1 MNGDNNM
8 EKVKVQVY
16 NKSRNELPKYATEF
30 SAGLDLI
37 ANIPGEDNYIIFP
50 GERRLIPTGLHVA
63 IPEGYELQI
72 RPRSGLA
79 LKKGIGVLNS
89 PGTIDSKN

>member
-1 MNGDNNM
+1 M
-8 EKVKVQVY
+8 KKITVQVF
-16 NKSRNELPKYATEF
+16 NKSRNELPKYATDF
-30 SAGLDLI
+30 SAGLDLM
-37 ANIPGEDNYIIFP
+37 ADVEGESNILVFP

-63 IPEGYELQI
+63 IPEGYEIQV

-89 PGTIDSKN
+89 PGTIDSKLN